1 MLLTNLSNTI
11 KIVTNI
17 VYITLLYRRTLQNT
31 SLALRARTQVHR
43 SKTCEVVFAEDVK
56 ASSSGR
62 MVAIKMMKDRYQ
74 WKCEIQA
81 RQEYELDSCVV
92 KLVGWHAPQGEDT
105 FNGRTWC

>member
-1 MLLTNLSNTI
+1 
-11 KIVTNI
+11 
-17 VYITLLYRRTLQNT
+17 
-31 SLALRARTQVHR
+31 
-43 SKTCEVVFAEDVK
+43 
-56 ASSSGR
+56 

-105 FNGRTWC
+105 LNGRTWCSNPSNIVIISYSILEHTSSSVLYHRT